1 MSQSATT
8 WVQPR
13 PGRAPSAPSPA
24 PARGRPELAVV
35 RAAQPRHALAWL
47 VATIVLLG
55 GAVLGAVALNALAA
69 ADSVAARALEQQVA
83 EAERLHAELVAEVA
97 HLDAPERIR
106 QVAID
111 ELGMVEA
118 PNPRY
123 VLLGRSLPSDGH
135 GVRRP
140 QGDPLKPV
148 LAAER

>member
-13 PGRAPSAPSPA
+13 PGRPGA
-24 PARGRPELAVV
+24 ARPQAAVRERPRLEVV
-35 RAAQPRHALAWL
+35 RAAQPRHALLWL

-69 ADSVAARALEQQVA
+69 ADSVAARELEQQVA
-83 EAERLHAELVAEVA
+83 EAERAHARLVAEVA

-106 QVAID
+106 QVATT

-123 VLLGRSLPSDGH
+123 VMLGRSLPSDHH
-135 GVRRP
+135 GVQRP